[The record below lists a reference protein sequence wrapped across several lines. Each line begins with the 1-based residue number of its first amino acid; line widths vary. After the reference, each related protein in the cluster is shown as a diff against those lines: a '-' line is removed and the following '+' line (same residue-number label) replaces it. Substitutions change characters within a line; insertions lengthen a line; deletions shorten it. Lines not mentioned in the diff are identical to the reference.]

1 MKKQRL
7 EQALSDVDAV
17 FLEEAAAYVPARVR
31 RPIWKRMALIAACL
45 AAVLAISV
53 TAIGVLKN
61 WSYHVTTEDGKK
73 IAWTQVQYEE
83 FVLPEASKEIIRQ
96 KMEGLTVAD
105 WPKTRLT
112 FDSLAELEA
121 FLGAD
126 LLESTLY
133 PVCVSRG
140 ISCDLDYQT
149 GSRTVDGITAPY
161 EYFLLRVHYSFDKG
175 GYRNLVTAH
184 ISSCGGSMAIG
195 SEREKNFRFEERE
208 LEQLGLVAGVLTGLQ
223 DGRHTEVYILK
234 DNIAYTINCVQDP
247 APPADFLDSL
257 Y

>member
-7 EQALSDVDAV
+7 EQALSGVDS
-17 FLEEAAAYVPARVR
+17 FYLEEAAAYIPAKVR
-31 RPIWKRMALIAACL
+31 RPVWKRMALVAACL

-53 TAIGVLKN
+53 AAIGALKN

-73 IAWTQVQYEE
+73 IAWTQAQCEE
-83 FVLPEASKEIIRQ
+83 FALPEASKELIRQ
-96 KMEGLTVAD
+96 KMAGLTAAD

-112 FDSLAELEA
+112 FDSLAELEV

-149 GSRTVDGITAPY
+149 GSRMTDGVVVPY

-175 GYRNLVTAH
+175 EYRNLVTAH
-184 ISSCGGSMAIG
+184 ISSCGGSVAFG
-195 SEREKNFRFEERE
+195 SEREKNFHFEERE
-208 LEQLGLVAGVLTGLQ
+208 LEQLGVVAGVLTGLQ

-234 DNIAYTINCVQDP
+234 DNIAYTINCVQNP
-247 APPADFLDSL
+247 TPPTDFLDSL